1 MAARIHDAP
10 AEVARDGSLRV
21 LMAAYGVSALGTAT
35 SRTALPLV
43 VLAVTGSA
51 VRVGVAAFAVETA
64 TVASRVLAGGVVD
77 RSPLRA
83 VMLGGDLARA
93 GASALLAVLLWTGA
107 GGFWPLVVLPAVV
120 AVLGA
125 FVEPAM
131 LQAVA
136 LAVPSASAGRALGL
150 NEARN
155 RACEVIGPPLAGGLL
170 AAGAAAPFAAD
181 AASYLLCFGA
191 LRRLPLPDRRAG
203 GSPGPFLGSLRT
215 GLSFVRSRPLL
226 CWLLG
231 YAAVLQAGF
240 AVLVLAFV
248 ITARQRGS
256 DPVEIG
262 LVFAAGA
269 LGGLAG
275 ALRAGRRALAASFP
289 RVIGGFAAATA
300 AWSLT
305 LAVAAPLPLIAAVL
319 ALAQFV
325 GVPATGR
332 VIASIIGETPED
344 LQGRVLSTALLAST
358 LATPV
363 APLLAGTGTA
373 ALPPSLFFTAL
384 AALHLLL
391 VAGLALPRAR
401 SVLAPPSPDPGPVPQ

>member
-1 MAARIHDAP
+1 MAARIHAAP
-10 AEVARDGSLRV
+10 VGAAHDGSLRV

-125 FVEPAM
+125 LVEPAM
-131 LQAVA
+131 LRAVA

-170 AAGAAAPFAAD
+170 AAGAAAPFVAD

-191 LRRLPLPDRRAG
+191 LRRLPLPARRADAD
-203 GSPGPFLGSLRT
+203 PGPFLGSLRT
-215 GLSFVRSRPLL
+215 GLSFVRARPLL

-248 ITARQRGS
+248 ITARQRGG
-256 DPVEIG
+256 DPVDIG
-262 LVFAAGA
+262 LVFGAGA

-275 ALRAGRRALAASFP
+275 ALRAGRRASTASFP
-289 RVIGGFAAATA
+289 RVIGGFVAATA
-300 AWSLT
+300 AWALT
-305 LAVAAPLPLIAAVL
+305 LAAAAPLPVVAAAL
-319 ALAQFV
+319 ALAQFI

-332 VIASIIGETPED
+332 VIASIIGETPEE

-373 ALPPSLFFTAL
+373 AVPAPLFFTAL
-384 AALHLLL
+384 AGLHLLL
-391 VAGLALPRAR
+391 VAGLALPRVR
-401 SVLAPPSPDPGPVPQ
+401 TVLAPPSPGHGPVPQ